1 MQHKHS
7 PCCFSNISIRVCA
20 RSTRTLFTLIMKS
33 ALSHI
38 LLTMPSPSNVTKPY
52 GLSLSQCFSFK
63 ILISV
68 ISPFPCSAQNLLV
81 APLDDGQVH
90 PLFHL
95 LEMYW
100 TKVWSLVVVACFS
113 SWLNIGA
120 ISVAG
125 RNGRDFNLGT

>member
-1 MQHKHS
+1 MALLLLTARLQKKKEKKVNKQS
-7 PCCFSNISIRVCA
+7 LGINRKSAGRVC
-20 RSTRTLFTLIMKS
+20 SS
-33 ALSHI
+33 
-38 LLTMPSPSNVTKPY
+38 
-52 GLSLSQCFSFK
+52 GG
-63 ILISV
+63 
-68 ISPFPCSAQNLLV
+68 V
-81 APLDDGQVH
+81 APLDGGQVH